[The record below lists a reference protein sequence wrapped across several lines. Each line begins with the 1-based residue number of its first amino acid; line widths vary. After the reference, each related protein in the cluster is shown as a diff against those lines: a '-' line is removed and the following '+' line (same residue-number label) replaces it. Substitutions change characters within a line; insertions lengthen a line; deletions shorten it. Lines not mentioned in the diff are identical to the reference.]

1 MKSLSKTLIAVAVVA
16 SLFQSA
22 AARAES
28 VSVQVNATIT
38 SVCKFYTS
46 APVLNI
52 SNTGTGSAI
61 DPSSATS
68 ATGNVAIAYRCST
81 GTLPNFTV
89 PGTATV
95 TCAACAGSPTLA
107 PTITSAGAATGSG
120 MGSGQDKTLT
130 ATATIAPTA
139 FQNAAAGAYTG
150 AMVVSVNP

>member
-81 GTLPNFTV
+81 
-89 PGTATV
+89 
-95 TCAACAGSPTLA
+95 
-107 PTITSAGAATGSG
+107 
-120 MGSGQDKTLT
+120 
-130 ATATIAPTA
+130 
-139 FQNAAAGAYTG
+139 
-150 AMVVSVNP
+150 